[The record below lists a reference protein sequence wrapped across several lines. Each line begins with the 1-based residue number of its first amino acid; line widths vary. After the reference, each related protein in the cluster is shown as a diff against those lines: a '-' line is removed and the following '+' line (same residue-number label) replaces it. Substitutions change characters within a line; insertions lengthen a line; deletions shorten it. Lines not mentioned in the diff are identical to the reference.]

1 MISLAIAGHPT
12 NVTSPWT
19 KEIILFGSPP
29 FRDGLTA
36 CLNIAFAYAGN
47 MAFIS
52 VMPEMANA
60 DRDFV
65 PALLMLQGFAIPM
78 YAIVSAF
85 IYGYAGQHVTS
96 PALGSAPRVPAK
108 IAYGIL
114 LPCVLGTALV
124 FGHTVTKY
132 LFVEILRYLKWDD
145 FSKNTRRSWSMWIGI
160 GTVFWIVSFLLANAI
175 PVFGSILSI
184 IAAIFVSWYTFGI
197 PSILWLHLNWKEQ
210 FVTKRKMALSV
221 LNWTIVAL
229 TIFANVAGMWASI
242 DQLLGIFKTSKDIHG
257 SFTCADNSIF

>member
-1 MISLAIAGHPT
+1 MISLGVSGQPSNAPEL
-12 NVTSPWT
+12 WQ
-19 KEIILFGSPP
+19 KEIVLFGQPS

-36 CLNIAFAYAGN
+36 CLNIAFAFAGN

-60 DRDFV
+60 EKDFV
-65 PALLMLQGFAIPM
+65 PALFMLQGFAIPM
-78 YAIVSAF
+78 YAVVSAF
-85 IYGYAGQHVTS
+85 IYGFAGQYVTS

-108 IAYGIL
+108 VAYGIL

-145 FSKNTRRSWSMWIGI
+145 FSKNTRRSWSMWVGI
-160 GTVFWIVSFLLANAI
+160 GTAFWIVSFLLANSI
-175 PVFGSILSI
+175 PVFSSILSV

-197 PSILWLHLNWKEQ
+197 PSVLWLHLNWKEQ
-210 FVTKRKMALSV
+210 LTTKRKIALAV
-221 LNWTIVAL
+221 LNWSIIAITVFVNI
-229 TIFANVAGMWASI
+229 TGMWASI
-242 DQLLGIFKTSKDIHG
+242 DQLVGIFKTSDVIHG
-257 SFTCADNSIF
+257 PFTCADNSIF